1 MQKTSFIE
9 ILRTFDKAELKRFES
24 FISSPYFNTKSS
36 VVEIF
41 KIVKK
46 YAPDYD
52 NNNLNKEE
60 IWKKMF
66 PGKEYNYGFFKNIIY
81 DITKLV
87 ERFLEVEYLNS
98 EENQRMF
105 NLLNKLYEK
114 HLDNIFTAKYSGY
127 EKNKILSAKFHDN
140 LYKDHLEVMKIKFY
154 FEAIN
159 PKLKTR
165 FIATDIAELMI
176 LEFMSGFSNNYN
188 GVYISESELN
198 EKPDNDFVKVFSKT
212 IFNNT
217 ELDKYIESL
226 NKGPKKDYK
235 MANIFFRIM
244 KCYMNPDKTDYYFDL
259 KKALFENDKYISE
272 SALRGLYACMG
283 SALDNCRDTANIN
296 KNKELFE
303 LIRHLVEKNIF
314 LAENGKVIPSLYL
327 LSVKLAGYLKEP
339 EFIEKMTE
347 EFISKMSPDLQ
358 ENSMIY
364 SKAFLHYAKNEFDKS
379 LDYIGKIN
387 IDTFQMKYFLKNLQI
402 IISYEIND
410 FEMFLFLQDSHK
422 HFLSKNKS
430 VSKSYRESNMK
441 FLSYT
446 NALFKLK
453 ESKDISEL
461 ELIRKDML
469 KDVMVNKYWLIEKLE
484 EFSN

>member
-1 MQKTSFIE
+1 MS
-9 ILRTFDKAELKRFES
+9 
-24 FISSPYFNTKSS
+24 
-36 VVEIF
+36 EIF

-217 ELDKYIESL
+217 ELDKYIGSL
-226 NKGPKKDYK
+226 SKGPKKDYK

-259 KKALFENDKYISE
+259 KK
-272 SALRGLYACMG
+272 
-283 SALDNCRDTANIN
+283 
-296 KNKELFE
+296 
-303 LIRHLVEKNIF
+303 H
-314 LAENGKVIPSLYL
+314 
-327 LSVKLAGYLKEP
+327 
-339 EFIEKMTE
+339 
-347 EFISKMSPDLQ
+347 
-358 ENSMIY
+358 
-364 SKAFLHYAKNEFDKS
+364 
-379 LDYIGKIN
+379 
-387 IDTFQMKYFLKNLQI
+387 FLK
-402 IISYEIND
+402 
-410 FEMFLFLQDSHK
+410 
-422 HFLSKNKS
+422 
-430 VSKSYRESNMK
+430 
-441 FLSYT
+441 
-446 NALFKLK
+446 
-453 ESKDISEL
+453 
-461 ELIRKDML
+461 
-469 KDVMVNKYWLIEKLE
+469 
-484 EFSN
+484 